1 MVLLPIGVASGMLRG
16 LETAGGTVAVVP
28 RLRAV
33 WPGVPRVNV
42 FRRVLL
48 DPRLSF
54 DAEFTLLIVTTG
66 SISGQRNFLN
76 EIFKNTLTSL
86 KNLPGGTLLAATAA
100 NAAIGLLAGSALLA
114 GNDLRFLV
122 ALDITFWI

>member
-1 MVLLPIGVASGMLRG
+1 M
-16 LETAGGTVAVVP
+16 AVVP